1 METLDDDKGP
11 APVGVTRTRCGTCK
25 RFAKLLPGDTE
36 CTACAGMLPLPITV
50 TEVQAR
56 GGRR

>member
-1 METLDDDKGP
+1 LETLDDNRRP
-11 APVGVTRTRCGTCK
+11 APVGVTRKRCGTCK

-36 CTACAGMLPLPITV
+36 CMACAGMLPLPITV
-50 TEVQAR
+50 TDVQVW